1 MLFYNGDK
9 LGLFRSPMLCF
20 ALLRYAQLRF
30 ALLFACAFREF
41 LKNAYNKFNLR
52 EILIRCQ

>member
-1 MLFYNGDK
+1 MVISWVFSD
-9 LGLFRSPMLCF
+9 PLCF

>member
-1 MLFYNGDK
+1 
-9 LGLFRSPMLCF
+9 LGLFRPPMLC
-20 ALLRYAQLRF
+20 F